1 MVLMVMGI
9 KFFYTVRNKNIYN
22 AENAVE

>member
-22 AENAVE
+22 AENVVE